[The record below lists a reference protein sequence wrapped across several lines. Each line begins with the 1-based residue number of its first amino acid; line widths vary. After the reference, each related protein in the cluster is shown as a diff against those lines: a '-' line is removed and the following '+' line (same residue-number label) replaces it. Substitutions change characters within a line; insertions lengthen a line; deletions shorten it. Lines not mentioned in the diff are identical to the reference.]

1 MSSISSNNEAI
12 SIISGRKTFVILL
25 KSSEFFCVDHDNITN
40 TNSSNKKVKVVA
52 DGEDLGIGLLCSDF
66 SPQGNTLAFC
76 TLSKTLC
83 VMSISQFEMSV
94 KHVFELVRGASKIKF
109 TPSGR
114 YIVVADKSGDVYL
127 FDLLKKD
134 DIGTLIL
141 GHLSL
146 LLDVLVTPDEKYIL
160 TCDRD
165 EKIRVSSFPNG
176 YNVITYCLGHR
187 EFVSSIYLLP
197 HDDSCLISTSGDA
210 TVRFW
215 DYKCGKEIM
224 VFDTNSYLESTNLN
238 ANGQTDI
245 NMSAITDA
253 VAVLVDNATSLVC
266 IALGNLKTCLVIK
279 CISEF
284 ETKKLEC
291 CVIQTISLQDSNPW
305 RLTFS
310 SNWLW
315 IILNSEEKVTVKV
328 MQFQVNSCTFDDDI
342 PDCMKLLLKNLNSQ
356 ELTSDCKQ
364 DIVSLLYK
372 RKFDNIQDYFVKKEA
387 RLRPISPSE
396 SIPKKTKI
404 LSKQFKLSATT
415 E

>member
-1 MSSISSNNEAI
+1 MSSISSNKEAI

-25 KSSEFFCVDHDNITN
+25 KSSEFLCIDHDSIKN
-40 TNSSNKKVKVVA
+40 TNSSNKNQTLNSSKPGKLIS

-66 SPQGNTLAFC
+66 SPQGNILAFC

-83 VMSISQFEMSV
+83 VIAITQSEMSV
-94 KHVFELVRGASKIKF
+94 KYVFELVRGASKVKF

-127 FDLLKKD
+127 FDLQKKD

-165 EKIRVSSFPNG
+165 EKIRISSFPNG
-176 YNVITYCLGHR
+176 YNIITYCLGHS
-187 EFVSSIYLLP
+187 EFVSSIHLLP
-197 HDDSCLISTSGDA
+197 HDDGCLISTSGDA

-215 DYKCGKEIM
+215 DYKVGKEVM
-224 VFDTNSYLESTNLN
+224 AFDTNSYLHSTNLN
-238 ANGQTDI
+238 VHGQMDI
-245 NMSAITDA
+245 NIAAITDA
-253 VAVLVDNATSLVC
+253 VAILVDNVTSLIC

-279 CISEF
+279 CTSEF

-291 CVIQTISLQDSNPW
+291 CVSQTISLQDSNPW

-315 IILNSEEKVTVKV
+315 IVLNSEGKVTVKV
-328 MQFQVNSCTFDDDI
+328 MQFNVNSCTFNDDI
-342 PDCMKLLLKNLNSQ
+342 PSCMEQLLKNLNSQ
-356 ELTSDCKQ
+356 ELTSDFKQ

-387 RLRPISPSE
+387 RLRPISLE

-404 LSKQFKLSATT
+404 QT
-415 E
+415 